1 MASQKDFKDRQ
12 PSSWRTTANS
22 IYLKSNATRGTSG
35 EDGHSLNLTNVTD
48 SISHL
53 QNCIFILCWCP
64 EIQIK
69 PNILFVLFCTWKK
82 NQPKSYTDLFFA
94 CNKLKTTINY
104 IFGLVSQQ
112 VINDYLIH
120 VLFIII
126 LYQIDKKNCLMYD
139 PS

>member
-1 MASQKDFKDRQ
+1 MKKKINQK
-12 PSSWRTTANS
+12 
-22 IYLKSNATRGTSG
+22 
-35 EDGHSLNLTNVTD
+35 VT
-48 SISHL
+48 
-53 QNCIFILCWCP
+53 
-64 EIQIK
+64 
-69 PNILFVLFCTWKK
+69 
-82 NQPKSYTDLFFA
+82 YLFFA
-94 CNKLKTTINY
+94 CNKTTINY

>member
-22 IYLKSNATRGTSG
+22 INLRSNATRGTSG

-82 NQPKSYTDLFFA
+82 KSTK
-94 CNKLKTTINY
+94 KLMICFLHINY